1 VATPVSYPKYHAEP
15 HPRPATGRTPP
26 VVYVLLITLPAV
38 VAIAA
43 LRPR

>member
-1 VATPVSYPKYHAEP
+1 MSYPAY
-15 HPRPATGRTPP
+15 HPRATNHPAPDHTPP
-26 VVYVLLITLPAV
+26 VVYVLLITIPAI

>member
-1 VATPVSYPKYHAEP
+1 MSYPKYHAQP
-15 HPRPATGRTPP
+15 HPRPAPSRTSP
-26 VVYVLLITLPAV
+26 VVYVLLITMPAV

>member
-1 VATPVSYPKYHAEP
+1 MSYPKYHAQP
-15 HPRPATGRTPP
+15 RPRPATNRTPP

-38 VAIAA
+38 VAIVA